1 MKIIRLLIIL
11 TAFLLMISS
20 ALSLFS
26 NTDRTPVYINVAS
39 MACLM
44 IVVTLLNFKNK
55 NNQSIDVWF
64 GLVSK
69 TKNGKNGKYTVYL
82 LTDDP
87 NNPYNHA
94 EPILSNIT
102 SKETAVRKAIE
113 YTKELFHNI
122 LISQKNNN
130 KSQED
135 NGKKSQS

>member
-1 MKIIRLLIIL
+1 MYKVK
-11 TAFLLMISS
+11 
-20 ALSLFS
+20 
-26 NTDRTPVYINVAS
+26 RTIYVD
-39 MACLM
+39 
-44 IVVTLLNFKNK
+44 
-55 NNQSIDVWF
+55 NQSIDVWF

-135 NGKKSQS
+135 NGKKSQSEICS

>member
-1 MKIIRLLIIL
+1 MYKVK
-11 TAFLLMISS
+11 
-20 ALSLFS
+20 
-26 NTDRTPVYINVAS
+26 RTIYVD
-39 MACLM
+39 
-44 IVVTLLNFKNK
+44 
-55 NNQSIDVWF
+55 NQSIDVWF
-64 GLVSK
+64 GLVR
-69 TKNGKNGKYTVYL
+69 KYTVYL

>member
-1 MKIIRLLIIL
+1 MYKVK
-11 TAFLLMISS
+11 
-20 ALSLFS
+20 
-26 NTDRTPVYINVAS
+26 RTIYVD
-39 MACLM
+39 
-44 IVVTLLNFKNK
+44 
-55 NNQSIDVWF
+55 NQSIDVWF
-64 GLVSK
+64 GLESK
-69 TKNGKNGKYTVYL
+69 TKHGKNGKYPVYL

>member
-1 MKIIRLLIIL
+1 MYKVK
-11 TAFLLMISS
+11 
-20 ALSLFS
+20 
-26 NTDRTPVYINVAS
+26 RTIYVD
-39 MACLM
+39 
-44 IVVTLLNFKNK
+44 
-55 NNQSIDVWF
+55 NQSIDVWF

-87 NNPYNHA
+87 
-94 EPILSNIT
+94 SNIT